1 MRGVVGQG
9 GVGAAPSAAVEGV
22 VVVVVVVVGVEVSN
36 VKEEAGRV
44 AGALQDDKQGI
55 ERMAFNLPNM
65 CEKHEVRHKN

>member
-9 GVGAAPSAAVEGV
+9 GVGAPSTIEG
-22 VVVVVVVVGVEVSN
+22 VVVVVVVVGVEVAN
-36 VKEEAGRV
+36 VKEKAGRV

-65 CEKHEVRHKN
+65 CEKHEVRHND

>member
-44 AGALQDDKQGI
+44 AGALQDDKQ
-55 ERMAFNLPNM
+55 
-65 CEKHEVRHKN
+65 